1 LSLFRKGQVVLV
13 NPGAVGQ
20 PRDGDPRAAFAL
32 WDRTNNLLT
41 FHRVEYPIRQT
52 MEALQVA
59 GLPDD
64 LRWRLEIGR

>member
-1 LSLFRKGQVVLV
+1 
-13 NPGAVGQ
+13 
-20 PRDGDPRAAFAL
+20 
-32 WDRTNNLLT
+32 
-41 FHRVEYPIRQT
+41 VEYPIRQT